1 MKNRK
6 RFSALFAVCLAAVM
20 AAAAAGCSFNITVN
34 ENSKNS
40 SAVSS
45 EPAVSSEDESSKG
58 SETGGTSTSEV
69 SQEPVSEAAE
79 STEERSQSSKDEKEE
94 SFMTESEA
102 AEVSIDGYQFDDEQ
116 IVSDYHTAEEFTKN
130 DEFNSIFK
138 NNILDT
144 EYTENLRDAMT
155 LKEMR
160 EVTIE
165 CAKQWEKEVG
175 MVYDVLCDM
184 LKDKP
189 EELKKLEASQDEWKI
204 SVTIA
209 ESSFNEEAASS
220 GTEAM
225 LSADT
230 AMMNYYK
237 GRAAVLLEQ
246 IYELNGNQIQLVEYG
261 L

>member
-1 MKNRK
+1 
-6 RFSALFAVCLAAVM
+6 
-20 AAAAAGCSFNITVN
+20 
-34 ENSKNS
+34 
-40 SAVSS
+40 
-45 EPAVSSEDESSKG
+45 
-58 SETGGTSTSEV
+58 
-69 SQEPVSEAAE
+69 
-79 STEERSQSSKDEKEE
+79 
-94 SFMTESEA
+94 MTESEA

-165 CAKQWEKEVG
+165 CAKQWEEEVG

-209 ESSFNEEAASS
+209 ESSFNEEAASG